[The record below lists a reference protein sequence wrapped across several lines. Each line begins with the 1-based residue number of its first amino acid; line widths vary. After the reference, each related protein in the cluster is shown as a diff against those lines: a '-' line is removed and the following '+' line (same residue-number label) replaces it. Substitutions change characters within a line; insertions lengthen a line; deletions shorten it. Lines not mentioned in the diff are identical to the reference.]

1 MMTLKDEVSHG
12 GGRCTPSFMHV
23 VEGSN
28 DFSRGCEDSHAG
40 FVAPSSPEFDSQPK
54 GTDDHRRSLKDRKH
68 EPVSQGQNTLSYAKW
83 CSTLVPEVLRT
94 RTPFGAFLAKSI
106 RLSKCLSSDLAPT
119 FFPLPIPPGY
129 WHEMPAAASSQKRR
143 AIHRSRAL
151 HVIVMALNFWHSGG
165 SFPEDH
171 LLQRAP
177 NSLHLTLFRRIRALL
192 RSDGPASAF
201 QITKAGRRFPELVTR
216 LGEISEVLTK
226 NGCSVSPYEKS
237 FVGVEVPKDDS
248 SMPELQPYRDLNPDR
263 LVLFGKG
270 GFDATGYLSDPLVMP
285 YREPAVLAFDNAVG
299 VHVPIRDSQETI
311 AQLAALWDK
320 QGLLMIH
327 REAVDPSRYVR
338 IFNAFKSSEIDR
350 QIGDRR
356 SANALEARISEY
368 GPSCRLPAGSDF
380 SELSINPK
388 KETLVICITDRKDF
402 YHQFWTSRR
411 KALANTVG
419 PGIPCHLVDQCNS
432 YALFS
437 LVSSRRRYN
446 REKHGDMLHG
456 AQTGVGL
463 DPHLCHIAFRSI
475 LQGDPATT
483 DVLHLCL
490 VGGWA
495 SVMGF
500 RRPTYSLF
508 NKAYTLVD
516 TAKYNPNRPRII
528 ELSRAVANELV
539 LAAVLHPLMMTDI
552 GCKYHPFVFATDASS
567 KRGAICSCQVEP
579 TTAEVLWKTSKSK
592 GSYTRLLSP
601 SEELLRRLGIQE
613 ESCLEDPIED
623 IKASPSR
630 PLAYRFDFIEVFAG
644 AAKVTAAIQRLG
656 IPTGP
661 PIELSFSEE
670 FNVEECHVVS
680 WLTYLLSHRLILGIM
695 VEPPCTTFS
704 IIRRPA
710 LRSRDAPYGHNP
722 AEEKTRTGN
731 VLGCRACQL
740 MKVAGVNRVAG
751 LLETTYSSMLKH
763 LLAWHSVQNMA
774 CSKTVRVDSCR
785 FGSPHLKSFRMLCVH
800 LTPDQIDRRCVCA
813 SKHLQVQGKYTK
825 GSATYTDKLAD
836 AIALDFAAWIFAE
849 RRVLREDA
857 EVPSKGLES
866 LAINDVAIS
875 GKWTVDCAWNFR
887 KDSHINILEE
897 SSLLR
902 LAQRCANLKYP
913 TRITA
918 MVDSNVVRGASS
930 KGRSSS
936 LGLSTVLRRFNA
948 VCVAAALYFSI
959 PFCPTRH
966 NPSDD
971 PTRDTPLRCTLP
983 GLGFLQMDRGSQF
996 DMCSLPKLKRWTSN
1010 WARLILRLAGCH
1022 LLHLSRRDLFRRSFV
1037 SNWFAQSKIFDST
1050 LGFPGEGPLI
1060 PGLLWIFLMWI
1071 YSILLPSNLVC
1082 LCLLWP

>member
-1 MMTLKDEVSHG
+1 MVL
-12 GGRCTPSFMHV
+12 F
-23 VEGSN
+23 
-28 DFSRGCEDSHAG
+28 
-40 FVAPSSPEFDSQPK
+40 
-54 GTDDHRRSLKDRKH
+54 
-68 EPVSQGQNTLSYAKW
+68 
-83 CSTLVPEVLRT
+83 LRT
-94 RTPFGAFLAKSI
+94 ICCREPPTP
-106 RLSKCLSSDLAPT
+106 
-119 FFPLPIPPGY
+119 
-129 WHEMPAAASSQKRR
+129 
-143 AIHRSRAL
+143 
-151 HVIVMALNFWHSGG
+151 
-165 SFPEDH
+165 
-171 LLQRAP
+171 
-177 NSLHLTLFRRIRALL
+177 LHLTLFGRIRALL

-237 FVGVEVPKDDS
+237 FVGVEVPTDDS

-327 REAVDPSRYVR
+327 KEAVDPSRYVR
-338 IFNAFKSSEIDR
+338 IFNAFKSSDIDR

-356 SANALEARISEY
+356 SANSLEARISEF

-419 PGIPCHLVDQCNS
+419 PGIPCHLVEQCNS
-432 YALFS
+432 YTLFS

-463 DPHLCHIAFRSI
+463 DPHLCHVAFRSI
-475 LQGDPATT
+475 LQGDHCGVDIATESHMQLLQSGGLLLPESTLIATSPLRSPTLCQGLVIDDYFAISVESASADPSSSEAFRSYQTSQEIYDRFQLLGSPHKDILAEHSGRVIGAWINSSSDTRARGLATVSAPAQKRLGLSHVSLKVAQLPATT

-508 NKAYTLVD
+508 NKAYNLVD

-528 ELSRAVANELV
+528 GLSRAVANELV

-552 GCKYHPFVFATDASS
+552 GCKYHPFVLATDASS

-601 SEELLRRLGIQE
+601 SEELLRRLGIHE
-613 ESCLEDPIED
+613 ETCLEDSTED
-623 IKASPSR
+623 IDVSPSR

-644 AAKVTAAIQRLG
+644 AAKVTSAVQRLG

-670 FNVEECHVVS
+670 YNVEECHVVS
-680 WLTYLLSHRLILGIM
+680 WLTYLLSNRLILGIM

-722 AEEKTRTGN
+722 AEEKTHIGN

-751 LLETTYSSMLKH
+751 LLETTYSSLLKH

-785 FGSPHLKSFRMLCVH
+785 FGS
-800 LTPDQIDRRCVCA
+800 I
-813 SKHLQVQGKYTK
+813 
-825 GSATYTDKLAD
+825 
-836 AIALDFAAWIFAE
+836 
-849 RRVLREDA
+849 
-857 EVPSKGLES
+857 
-866 LAINDVAIS
+866 
-875 GKWTVDCAWNFR
+875 
-887 KDSHINILEE
+887 
-897 SSLLR
+897 
-902 LAQRCANLKYP
+902 
-913 TRITA
+913 
-918 MVDSNVVRGASS
+918 
-930 KGRSSS
+930 
-936 LGLSTVLRRFNA
+936 
-948 VCVAAALYFSI
+948 
-959 PFCPTRH
+959 
-966 NPSDD
+966 
-971 PTRDTPLRCTLP
+971 
-983 GLGFLQMDRGSQF
+983 
-996 DMCSLPKLKRWTSN
+996 
-1010 WARLILRLAGCH
+1010 
-1022 LLHLSRRDLFRRSFV
+1022 
-1037 SNWFAQSKIFDST
+1037 
-1050 LGFPGEGPLI
+1050 
-1060 PGLLWIFLMWI
+1060 
-1071 YSILLPSNLVC
+1071 
-1082 LCLLWP
+1082 